1 MIVFPQNWA
10 RVGRHIGIKEID
22 YTLNSVIWNID
33 CNALSFSGG
42 LDSSLLLYHMC
53 MVRLP
58 MTVDWTPIPIKVF
71 TAARSKTHPDVIF
84 AKMAVKYFR
93 DKFEHIDLKHYILYI
108 EKKDKRDGIKL
119 FYEYIAKCTDGI
131 ITGDGIDEFMCG
143 YYDHQSNH
151 ILLEKERIYYY
162 HIRGLQKDHL
172 IPLNE
177 NSGKVRVY
185 LPYIDE
191 SLIAL
196 YSQIPLSGKVD
207 SVTRKKVMV
216 AMAKG
221 KIPDEI
227 LLRRKYGFC
236 DVA

>member
-1 MIVFPQNWA
+1 MIVYPINWA
-10 RVGRHIGIKEID
+10 RIGRHIGIKEID
-22 YTLNSVIWNID
+22 STLNSIIWGIN

-53 MVRLP
+53 MVRAPVTQKL
-58 MTVDWTPIPIKVF
+58 PIPVSVF
-71 TAARSKTHPDVIF
+71 TAVRSKTHPDIIF
-84 AKMAVKYFR
+84 AKKVAKYFR
-93 DKFEHIDLKHYILYI
+93 KKFPYIQLTHHIFYVPDGQ
-108 EKKDKRDGIKL
+108 DNGIKL
-119 FYEYIAKCTDGI
+119 FYEFIAKHTNEI
-131 ITGDGIDEFMCG
+131 IAGDGIDEFMAG

-151 ILLEKERIYYY
+151 VLLEKERIYYY
-162 HIRGLQKDHL
+162 HIRALQRNHL
-172 IPLNE
+172 IPLHE
-177 NSGKVRVY
+177 ASGKVKVY

-207 SVTRKKVMV
+207 NNTRKKVMV

-221 KIPDEI
+221 KVPDEV

-236 DVA
+236 DVS